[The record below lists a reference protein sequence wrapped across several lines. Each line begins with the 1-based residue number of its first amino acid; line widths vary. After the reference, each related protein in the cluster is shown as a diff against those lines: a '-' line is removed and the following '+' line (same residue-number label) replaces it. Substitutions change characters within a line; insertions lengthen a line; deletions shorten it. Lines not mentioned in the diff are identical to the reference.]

1 MLNLNKFLNI
11 DFNKQT
17 LHKKWSFPFWTSSIN
32 VTKSAVPVDLAT
44 FTEEIGNGKLH
55 FLCSEKQVACALG
68 KCCVC
73 LDYSN
78 MQEGINISKLY
89 MSARWHLFP
98 TWSWKWMCLMVFSTR
113 YSNRNIIGLKW
124 VSRCHT
130 KPTWATF
137 SAYVIVLFLNI
148 LRHLPWQ
155 LSRVDVS

>member
-1 MLNLNKFLNI
+1 MNKLCFTFIVFNLNKFLNI

-32 VTKSAVPVDLAT
+32 VTKSAVPVDLVT

-113 YSNRNIIGLKW
+113 YSNRNIIGLK
-124 VSRCHT
+124 
-130 KPTWATF
+130 
-137 SAYVIVLFLNI
+137 
-148 LRHLPWQ
+148 
-155 LSRVDVS
+155 